1 MLENIKWKLVSV
13 VPIQKTEVTIPI
25 LPLPQITMRD
35 LYLWGKKNKVI
46 KRLPRKIKKQLYY
59 CTNNKFARKAC
70 NIFTKIVNN
79 WME

>member
-25 LPLPQITMRD
+25 LPQITMRD

-70 NIFTKIVNN
+70 NIFTKIVNEYN
-79 WME
+79 K

>member
-13 VPIQKTEVTIPI
+13 VPIQKAEVTIPI
-25 LPLPQITMRD
+25 LPQITMRD

-59 CTNNKFARKAC
+59 CTNNKFAGKAHS
-70 NIFTKIVNN
+70 IFIKIVNEYN
-79 WME
+79 K